1 MFERVAYNHDS
12 GRKIYYWL
20 KNEINFT
27 TKTGKYLSLSNIYR
41 ILKKSYYYG
50 SFEYPEGSNNWYEG
64 KHIPLITKELFDQV
78 QNQLTIE
85 NITRESNKEFAFTKM
100 FKCGLCGSG
109 ITAEEKFKKLKD
121 GTVNKYIYYGC
132 TRSRDLHCKCGYM
145 REEEL
150 IKQLSKLIDNLEI
163 DQIGIKQKL
172 DREIERYNTFRYKIL
187 GIKKEDE
194 KNEDKMDYKKY
205 AKYILNQ
212 GSIYEKRELLG
223 CLKSKIK
230 MNRKIITFDGV

>member
-1 MFERVAYNHDS
+1 
-12 GRKIYYWL
+12 
-20 KNEINFT
+20 
-27 TKTGKYLSLSNIYR
+27 
-41 ILKKSYYYG
+41 
-50 SFEYPEGSNNWYEG
+50 
-64 KHIPLITKELFDQV
+64 
-78 QNQLTIE
+78 
-85 NITRESNKEFAFTKM
+85 M

-163 DQIGIKQKL
+163 DQIGIKKKL

-187 GIKKEDE
+187 GIKEEDE

-205 AKYILNQ
+205 AKYVLSQ
-212 GSIYEKRELLG
+212 GSTYEKRELLF
-223 CLKSKIK
+223 CLKGKILIAK
-230 MNRKIITFDGV
+230 GRVSLEN